1 MKNFESF
8 GLPSS
13 LLATLKSI
21 NYLVPTPIQEQTIP
35 SAMQGKDVLGTAQT
49 GTGKTAAYGIP
60 LIAHLLS
67 DEKNAALVLTPT
79 RELAVQVLSFLQQA
93 LGKNSSIKTAL
104 IIGGDPINGQL
115 QQLSKRPRLIV
126 GTPGRMNDHLKR
138 KSLKLDQTNFLVLD
152 ETDRM
157 LDMGFG
163 IQLDE
168 IVKFLPK
175 QRQTLMFSATL
186 PDNILKISNKYLQ
199 NAVRIS
205 IGSTVKAADTIKQE
219 IIRTSEVEK
228 YGILLAQLEQKEGS
242 IIVFVK
248 TKYSTEKLADKLR
261 DNGHSV
267 TAIHGDLRQ
276 RNREKVMSGFK
287 NRKYRILVA
296 TDIAA
301 RGLDISHVE
310 CVINHDLPQC
320 EEDFIHR
327 IGRTGRAGSEGTAIS
342 LITPQD
348 HIKWRNIMKMMDPSA
363 KLDSS
368 FDEPKSASKP
378 RGRNQR
384 SNRSRTDSFAQKKS
398 GSFEFRKRRDDSAS
412 PRGGNEFSTP
422 RRSSEFGTPR
432 RRDESGN
439 PRGSNEFSTP
449 RRSSE
454 FGAPRRRDESASP
467 RGGNEF
473 SAPRRS
479 SQFGAPRRRDESGNP
494 RGSNEFSAPRRNSEF
509 GAPRRR
515 DESDNSRG
523 GNEFSAPRR
532 RDESSNFRTGNPR
545 RSDDSGNFRKSG
557 SSNAPRR
564 SGDSNNSRR
573 GSEFGGSNKKSVK
586 RY

>member
-1 MKNFESF
+1 MRNFESF

-35 SAMQGKDVLGTAQT
+35 SAIQGKDVLGTAQT

-60 LIAHLLS
+60 LIAHLLN
-67 DEKNAALVLTPT
+67 DEKNSALVLTPT
-79 RELAVQVLSFLQQA
+79 RELAVQVLSFLHQA

-115 QQLSKRPRLIV
+115 QQLLKRPRLIV
-126 GTPGRMNDHLKR
+126 GTPGRINDHLKR

-228 YGILLAQLEQKEGS
+228 YGILLTQLEQREGS

-276 RNREKVMSGFK
+276 RNREKVMRGFK
-287 NRKYRILVA
+287 SRKYRILVA

-368 FDEPKSASKP
+368 FDEPKSGSKS
-378 RGRNQR
+378 RDRNQR
-384 SNRSRTDSFAQKKS
+384 SGRSRTGVFAQRRS
-398 GSFEFRKRRDDSAS
+398 GNFEFKQQRDNRDSVSGRSDESSGVRKRANSSNSA
-412 PRGGNEFSTP
+412 RGNEFSRP
-422 RRSSEFGTPR
+422 RRSN
-432 RRDESGN
+432 ES
-439 PRGSNEFSTP
+439 
-449 RRSSE
+449 
-454 FGAPRRRDESASP
+454 
-467 RGGNEF
+467 
-473 SAPRRS
+473 
-479 SQFGAPRRRDESGNP
+479 
-494 RGSNEFSAPRRNSEF
+494 NSF
-509 GAPRRR
+509 
-515 DESDNSRG
+515 
-523 GNEFSAPRR
+523 
-532 RDESSNFRTGNPR
+532 R
-545 RSDDSGNFRKSG
+545 RSDDS
-557 SSNAPRR
+557 SSPRR
-564 SGDSNNSRR
+564 ANESNSFRRSDDASSSRRGRDFGNARRGGNSNDARRSNDSSNSRR
-573 GSEFGGSNKKSVK
+573 ENRFGNSKKPMFSENGKKSLK